1 MNPEDQAWQKLV
13 SAARRARDDRPEEA
27 PYGFSTRVVALAW
40 ANPRAGFAG
49 NLFERWSWRALT
61 IAGMFAAVTL
71 VSNFASVK
79 PAVDDE
85 LLSDETLVASLLDR
99 S

>member
-13 SAARRARDDRPEEA
+13 SAARRATDDRPVDA
-27 PYGFSTRVVALAW
+27 PYGFSTRVVAQAW
-40 ANPRAGFAG
+40 SDPRVSGG
-49 NLFERWSWRALT
+49 SLFERWSWRALT
-61 IAGMFAAVTL
+61 IAGMFAAVT
-71 VSNFASVK
+71 VVANFASVR

-85 LLSDETLVASLLDR
+85 ILSDETMVASLLDR